1 MLWFLVVIIS
11 VVALTLPFVI
21 VLALLF
27 GKDLLFKDNGDS
39 DNIKYGSARPIVA
52 RGILQRMKNPPSS
65 FIINRGRVL
74 LISLP

>member
-1 MLWFLVVIIS
+1 MSNDEIINNEPPRSRPLMLWFFVVIIS

-27 GKDLLFKDNGDS
+27 GKDMLFKDNGDS

-52 RGILQRMKNPPSS
+52 RG
-65 FIINRGRVL
+65 NRV
-74 LISLP
+74 